1 MKLILASSSERR
13 LNLLRTLG
21 LMVTPIEPKVIEK
34 IGDDKNIA
42 LENAIMKA
50 DYIYK
55 NYGLLGAD
63 AIIAADT
70 IVVIDNKILGKPKNL
85 EDNKAMLLS
94 LSNKSHEVI
103 TAYCIIGKDYIKNS
117 NKVSS
122 IVFFKSLSKEEI
134 DSYVALGEG
143 KDKAGGYA
151 LQGFGAAFIREV
163 KGSITNVIG
172 LPIEEVLEGIKAVA

>member
-21 LMVTPIEPKVIEK
+21 FIVTPIEPKVVEK

-63 AIIAADT
+63 ALIGADT
-70 IVVIDNKILGKPKNL
+70 IVAIDNKILGKPKNL

-103 TAYCIIGKDYIKNS
+103 TAFCIIGKDHVKRS

-122 IVFFKSLSKEEI
+122 TVFVKNLSQEEI
-134 DSYVALGEG
+134 NSYVALGEG

-151 LQGFGAAFIREV
+151 LQGYGAAIIREV
-163 KGSITNVIG
+163 RGSITNAIG